1 MELLKRDV
9 LRGSDGQD
17 CFVLTLDDETESQE
31 VEEHILQWLAER
43 GLGHSVWRHKD
54 SVYVSPLPLTEED
67 WQEVIASDTGDA
79 VETGSIP
86 GNLC

>member
-17 CFVLTLDDETESQE
+17 CYIIALDDERESRE
-31 VEEHILQWLAER
+31 AEEHILQWLAER
-43 GLGHSVWRHKD
+43 GLGHSVWRHGE

-67 WQEVIASDTGDA
+67 WKEVIASDSGA
-79 VETGSIP
+79 R
-86 GNLC
+86 N